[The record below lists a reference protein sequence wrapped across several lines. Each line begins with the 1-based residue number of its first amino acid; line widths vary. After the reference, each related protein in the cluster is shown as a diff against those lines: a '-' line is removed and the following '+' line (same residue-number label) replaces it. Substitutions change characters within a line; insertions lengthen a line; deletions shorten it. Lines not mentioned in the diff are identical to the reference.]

1 MHQKLFT
8 GVTIQSRSLPM
19 PPKDPPVKFVAD
31 HSFVFFILDKT
42 EKVIIFNGQLASP
55 VTG

>member
-31 HSFVFFILDKT
+31 HPFVFFILDKT